1 MVSIIGALTTAYTI
15 GVTMIA
21 GLFWYSSAFI
31 ERKNMRERTR
41 RIGISCRRRCIR
53 SLRDPQKYKYFKNGV
68 VRQLAVA
75 SELSTGFFEGL
86 YGDTPLIRFGSEI
99 GDNKN
104 FYKLEHN
111 KLDNFEESYDK
122 SIEELN
128 DKEFNNEEFNNEEFK
143 NEEFN
148 NEEFNDEELNDKEL
162 KDNDISINKSI
173 EVNNNETKNNDNKKI
188 DNEKI
193 DKKKINSEK
202 NKDNEKNDEVIFVKV
217 SKEKSNKK

>member
-15 GVTMIA
+15 GVSMIA

-41 RIGISCRRRCIR
+41 RIGIDCRRRCIR

-86 YGDTPLIRFGSEI
+86 YGDTPLIRFGTEI

-111 KLDNFEESYDK
+111 NLDSFEESYDK

-128 DKEFNNEEFNNEEFK
+128 DKEFNNEEFNNEEF
-143 NEEFN
+143 N
-148 NEEFNDEELNDKEL
+148 NKEFNDEELNDKEL